1 MAALKTGSPNQ
12 ALLKLFV
19 FFIQYNVLNASRIV
33 HMMDIM
39 CVCNGP
45 PLIPIPWRRQCSAGS
60 FVMCTPQRG
69 RKATCPKTIN
79 NVHFNLSFNK
89 SIVRHSCPVFSD
101 DAKRTEAIDHHNH
114 LLLVPVVTF
123 YIWHSP
129 WYPSWTL
136 TPARSR
142 EQRIKGSKF
151 RSRIGWKKDY
161 IWIWI
166 ITMVR
171 FKLLRYES

>member
-60 FVMCTPQRG
+60 FVMCAPQRE
-69 RKATCPKTIN
+69 RKATCLKTIN
-79 NVHFNLSFNK
+79 NVHFNLSFIK

-101 DAKRTEAIDHHNH
+101 DAKK
-114 LLLVPVVTF
+114 P
-123 YIWHSP
+123 
-129 WYPSWTL
+129 L
-136 TPARSR
+136 TTT
-142 EQRIKGSKF
+142 
-151 RSRIGWKKDY
+151 
-161 IWIWI
+161 
-166 ITMVR
+166 ITYCWSLMSL
-171 FKLLRYES
+171 FIFDIPLDIPLEL

>member
-60 FVMCTPQRG
+60 FVMCTPQRE
-69 RKATCPKTIN
+69 RKATCLKTIN

-89 SIVRHSCPVFSD
+89 STHVQYFLMMLKGQNPLTTTITYCWS
-101 DAKRTEAIDHHNH
+101 
-114 LLLVPVVTF
+114 LLSLFIFDIPLD
-123 YIWHSP
+123 IP
-129 WYPSWTL
+129 L
-136 TPARSR
+136 
-142 EQRIKGSKF
+142 E
-151 RSRIGWKKDY
+151 
-161 IWIWI
+161 
-166 ITMVR
+166 
-171 FKLLRYES
+171 L